1 MYWERLTS
9 KGVEGVRCPSLP
21 AVRKRTPT
29 HLEYILPWCF
39 SSNRTISSH
48 ASASTSPR
56 HLCNS
61 NHARWTDSLLI
72 TALILHVLCRRTM
85 CGCSF
90 LSFPS
95 PSSSTTHQNIRIR
108 ACLLLSLIFQLGQLL
123 WVASLLLF
131 SSCSSDQFPSK
142 KPDRCGRI
150 AVVTLSHARG
160 VIARGQANAT
170 GIVSVDTS

>member
-1 MYWERLTS
+1 MLR
-9 KGVEGVRCPSLP
+9 
-21 AVRKRTPT
+21 
-29 HLEYILPWCF
+29 
-39 SSNRTISSH
+39 
-48 ASASTSPR
+48 SA
-56 HLCNS
+56 
-61 NHARWTDSLLI
+61 NHARRRFRWCGEVMLSL
-72 TALILHVLCRRTM
+72 VLSV
-85 CGCSF
+85 GVVAF
-90 LSFPS
+90 LSQVSAIFGFRFSFPS